1 MRERPGARSRRTEMS
16 EGGGPMLKHELS
28 RVEVWD
34 AAEEGE
40 DRTDSP
46 GAFEGHEPPRGF
58 TPVFRMAHPP
68 RGLSCFLR
76 AVAYDI
82 PEHHVKHGALLL
94 LSDRMSVLQARLGTR
109 PVRAAGLM
117 LAALG
122 GGWLLRRLRT

>member
-1 MRERPGARSRRTEMS
+1 
-16 EGGGPMLKHELS
+16 MLKHELS
-28 RVEVWD
+28 RVEAWD
-34 AAEEGE
+34 AAEDGG
-40 DRTDSP
+40 DRPDPPVEFDARES
-46 GAFEGHEPPRGF
+46 PRGL
-58 TPVFRMAHPP
+58 TPVFRAAHPP

-94 LSDRMSVLQARLGTR
+94 LSDRMGVLQARLGTR
-109 PVRAAGLM
+109 PVRAAGLV